1 MIPTISK
8 QQIEQTKEIFR
19 QLAEERQEV
28 KTALAAIELTLA
40 TIEDKDVFT
49 CGLVTLALFR
59 CLPLTTMKSCMESCE
74 GFMKTRALNDIM
86 ENLKDPETL
95 SMIEEILKN
104 RLKNENNEEK

>member
-1 MIPTISK
+1 MQTISK

-19 QLAEERQEV
+19 QAAEMNKEV

-40 TIEDKDVFT
+40 TIEDKDVMT

-59 CLPLTTMKSCMESCE
+59 SLPLIAMKSCMESFE
-74 GFMKTRALNDIM
+74 EIMKTRALDDLI

-95 SMIEEILKN
+95 SSMIEEILKN
-104 RLKNENNEEK
+104 GLKNENNEEK

>member
-19 QLAEERQEV
+19 QLAETRKEV
-28 KTALAAIELTLA
+28 KPALAAIELTLA
-40 TIEDKDVFT
+40 TIEDKDVLT

-59 CLPLTTMKSCMESCE
+59 SLPLITMKSCMESFE
-74 GFMKTRALNDIM
+74 EFMETRALDDLS

>member
-19 QLAEERQEV
+19 QLAETQKEV

-40 TIEDKDVFT
+40 TIEDKDVMT

-59 CLPLTTMKSCMESCE
+59 SLPLTTMKSCMESFE
-74 GFMKTRALNDIM
+74 ELMKTRALDDLM

-104 RLKNENNEEK
+104 GLKNENNEEK

>member
-1 MIPTISK
+1 MIQTISK

-19 QLAEERQEV
+19 QLAETRKEI

-40 TIEDKDVFT
+40 TIEDKDVMT

-59 CLPLTTMKSCMESCE
+59 SLPLMAMKDCMESFE
-74 GFMKTRALNDIM
+74 EMMKTRALDDLM

>member
-19 QLAEERQEV
+19 QLAETRKEV
-28 KTALAAIELTLA
+28 KPALSAIELTLA
-40 TIEDKDVFT
+40 TIEDKDVIT

-59 CLPLTTMKSCMESCE
+59 SLPLITMKDCMESFE
-74 GFMKTRALNDIM
+74 EFMETRALYDLR

>member
-1 MIPTISK
+1 MIQTISK

-19 QLAEERQEV
+19 QLAETRKEF

-40 TIEDKDVFT
+40 TIEDKDVMT

-59 CLPLTTMKSCMESCE
+59 SLPLTTMKSCMESFE
-74 GFMKTRALNDIM
+74 ELMKTRALDDLM

-104 RLKNENNEEK
+104 GLKNENNEEK

>member
-19 QLAEERQEV
+19 QLAETHKEI

-40 TIEDKDVFT
+40 TIEDKDVMT

-59 CLPLTTMKSCMESCE
+59 SLPLITMKSCMESFE
-74 GFMKTRALNDIM
+74 EMMKTRALDDLR
-86 ENLKDPETL
+86 ENLQDPEIL
-95 SMIEEILKN
+95 SMLEEILKN
-104 RLKNENNEEK
+104 GLKNENNEEK

>member
-1 MIPTISK
+1 MMQTISK

-19 QLAEERQEV
+19 QLAETRKEI

-40 TIEDKDVFT
+40 TIEDKDVMT

-59 CLPLTTMKSCMESCE
+59 SLPLMTMKSCMESFE
-74 GFMKTRALNDIM
+74 EMMKTRALDDLM
-86 ENLKDPETL
+86 ENLKDPKTL

-104 RLKNENNEEK
+104 GLKNENNEEK

>member
-1 MIPTISK
+1 MQTISK

-19 QLAEERQEV
+19 QLAETRKEI

-40 TIEDKDVFT
+40 TIEDKDVMT

-59 CLPLTTMKSCMESCE
+59 SLPLITMKSCMESFE
-74 GFMKTRALNDIM
+74 ELMKTRALNDLM

-104 RLKNENNEEK
+104 GLKNENNEEK

>member
-19 QLAEERQEV
+19 QLAETRKEV

-40 TIEDKDVFT
+40 TFEDKDVMT

-59 CLPLTTMKSCMESCE
+59 SLPLMTMKSCMESFE
-74 GFMKTRALNDIM
+74 GFMQTRALEELR
-86 ENLKDPETL
+86 ENLRPETL
-95 SMIEEILKN
+95 SMLEEILKN

>member
-19 QLAEERQEV
+19 QLAETRKEI

-40 TIEDKDVFT
+40 TIEDKDVMT
-49 CGLVTLALFR
+49 CGLVTIALFR
-59 CLPLTTMKSCMESCE
+59 SLPLTTMQGCMESFE
-74 GFMKTRALNDIM
+74 GFMKTRALDDLM
-86 ENLKDPETL
+86 KNLEDPETL
-95 SMIEEILKN
+95 SMVEEILKN

>member
-19 QLAEERQEV
+19 QLAETQKEV

-40 TIEDKDVFT
+40 TIEDKDVMT

-59 CLPLTTMKSCMESCE
+59 SLPLTTMKSCMKSFEE
-74 GFMKTRALNDIM
+74 LMKTRALDDLM

-104 RLKNENNEEK
+104 GLKNENNEEK

>member
-19 QLAEERQEV
+19 QLAETRKEV
-28 KTALAAIELTLA
+28 KPSLPAIELTLA
-40 TIEDKDVFT
+40 TIEDKDVLT

-59 CLPLTTMKSCMESCE
+59 SLPLITMKDCMKSFE
-74 GFMKTRALNDIM
+74 GFMITRALDDLS

-95 SMIEEILKN
+95 SVIEEILKN

>member
-19 QLAEERQEV
+19 QLAETQKGV
-28 KTALAAIELTLA
+28 KTALPAIELTLA
-40 TIEDKDVFT
+40 TIEDKDVLT

-59 CLPLTTMKSCMESCE
+59 SLPLITMKSCMESFE
-74 GFMKTRALNDIM
+74 GFMKIRALDDLR

-95 SMIEEILKN
+95 SMFEEILKN

>member
-19 QLAEERQEV
+19 QLAETQKEV
-28 KTALAAIELTLA
+28 KTALPAIELTFA
-40 TIEDKDVFT
+40 TIEDKDVIT
-49 CGLVTLALFR
+49 CGLVTMAIFR
-59 CLPLTTMKSCMESCE
+59 SLPLITMKNCMKSFEK
-74 GFMKTRALNDIM
+74 FMKTRALDDLR

-95 SMIEEILKN
+95 SMFEEILKN

>member
-1 MIPTISK
+1 MQTISK

-19 QLAEERQEV
+19 QLAETQKEV
-28 KTALAAIELTLA
+28 KTALPAIELTMA
-40 TIEDKDVFT
+40 TIEDKDVLT

-59 CLPLTTMKSCMESCE
+59 SLPLITMKSCMESFE
-74 GFMKTRALNDIM
+74 GFMKTRALDDLR

-95 SMIEEILKN
+95 SMVEEILKN

>member
-19 QLAEERQEV
+19 QLAETQKEV

-40 TIEDKDVFT
+40 TIEDKDVMT

-59 CLPLTTMKSCMESCE
+59 SLPLTTMKSCMESFE
-74 GFMKTRALNDIM
+74 EIMKTRALDDLM
-86 ENLKDPETL
+86 KNLKDPETL

-104 RLKNENNEEK
+104 GLKNENNEEK

>member
-8 QQIEQTKEIFR
+8 QQIEQTQEIFR
-19 QLAEERQEV
+19 HLAETRQEC
-28 KTALAAIELTLA
+28 KTALPAIELTLA
-40 TIEDKDVFT
+40 TIEDKDVMT

-59 CLPLTTMKSCMESCE
+59 SLPLTTMENCMDSFEE
-74 GFMKTRALNDIM
+74 MMKTRALDDLI

-95 SMIEEILKN
+95 STVEEILKN